1 MIKIFETSKLK
12 SLDQYTV
19 DNEPISS
26 IDLVERAAV
35 TFANEFKRNFSKQ
48 RRVIVFAGQG
58 NNGADALAVARLLA
72 EESYRT
78 EVYLFNPGQR
88 LSPDCEEN
96 KQRILADEKVRLYEV
111 IDDFDPPELTEHDVV
126 IDGLFGSGLNRP
138 LTGGYAAVVGYINQ
152 SNATVVS
159 IDMPS
164 GLFGEDNLSNNPD
177 SIIRAKMTL
186 TFEFPKLAMLL
197 PENEAYV
204 GRWKVLPIGLHPD
217 IIQKTPTAYLMVTD
231 EDMERL
237 IRPRS
242 RFAHKGDFGHA
253 LLVAGGKGRMGT
265 ALLAASACMHSG
277 VGKLT
282 VHLPQ
287 RGEMVLQTAVPEAMI
302 DLDAD
307 RDRITTLPD
316 SLREFDTIAIGPGI
330 GTDERT
336 ASLLGRLL
344 RSVDQPLLLDAD
356 ALNLLA
362 RAYAAP
368 SAGHR
373 ADAPPARVR
382 SAVRRERQRLRPTA
396 QGGHDRRQARHL
408 YRPQGRLYRRLRAA
422 GTDLLQHHRQP
433 WHGDG
438 RQWRRAD
445 GCHCRTHGAA
455 LRSGQGCHYRRLPAR
470 FGGRSSR
477 GAVVGGES
485 GGQRHCPRTGPGL
498 PYATG
503 GRLTDIP
510 RAVTTNKPP

>member
-237 IRPRS
+237 IRPSS

-253 LLVAGGKGRMGT
+253 LLVAGGKGRMGA

-362 RAYAAP
+362 RNRELMPLLPPGTVLTPHPREFDRLFGESANGYDRLHKAATTAVKHAICIVLKGAYTAVCAPQGQIYFNTTGNPGMATAGSGDVLTGVIAALMAQRYDP
-368 SAGHR
+368 VNAAIIGVFLHGSAG
-373 ADAPPARVR
+373 D
-382 SAVRRERQRLRPTA
+382 L
-396 QGGHDRRQARHL
+396 
-408 YRPQGRLYRRLRAA
+408 AA
-422 GTDLLQHHRQP
+422 
-433 WHGDG
+433 
-438 RQWRRAD
+438 A
-445 GCHCRTHGAA
+445 
-455 LRSGQGCHYRRLPAR
+455 
-470 FGGRSSR
+470 RSSE
-477 GAVVGGES
+477 ES
-485 GGQRHCPRTGPGL
+485 LVASDIVHEL
-498 PYATG
+498 
-503 GRLTDIP
+503 GRAFRMQQADD
-510 RAVTTNKPP
+510 

>member
-253 LLVAGGKGRMGT
+253 LLVAGGKGRMGA

-362 RAYAAP
+362 RNRELIP
-368 SAGHR
+368 LLPPGTVLTPHPREFDRLFGESANGY
-373 ADAPPARVR
+373 
-382 SAVRRERQRLRPTA
+382 
-396 QGGHDRRQARHL
+396 DRRQARHL
-408 YRPQGRLYRRLRAA
+408 YRPQGRLYGRLRAA
-422 GTDLLQHHRQP
+422 GTDLFQHHRQP

-438 RQWRRAD
+438 WQWRRAD
-445 GCHCRTHGAA
+445 GCHRRTHGAA
-455 LRSGQGCHYRRLPAR
+455 LRSGQGSHHRRLPAR
-470 FGGRSSR
+470 FGGRSGR

-510 RAVTTNKPP
+510 RAVTTNGPP